1 MAKDLELGNIMFNT
15 NTIQQYNCPNYIV
28 ALLREID
35 RQLNRIMWNIYQKE
49 YNSPFS
55 NTGNSFELGNFKVM
69 AYNWNEEVEQD
80 YNFIYKVDKTKSNL
94 DDIKISWYK
103 YLGRDTTINQEIDSS
118 IIVDMFDDIIDQL
131 HNYEAIELK
140 KKGIM

>member
-49 YNSPFS
+49 YNSPFN
-55 NTGNSFELGNFKVM
+55 NTGNSFELGNFKVI

-131 HNYEAIELK
+131 HNYETIELK

>member
-49 YNSPFS
+49 YNSPFN

-131 HNYEAIELK
+131 HNYETIELK